1 MKNLWIGT
9 PASLNRK
16 WRELR
21 QERSCV
27 WFGDN
32 LSTSIDSSTAFPQ
45 TSWKWSSF
53 CLKILRDAYG
63 DIGRLLERDEIDS
76 VIRTALRDPRCS
88 GRSEFQN
95 LANRPGSVA
104 MLARKLR
111 DTASQVHAAEESKEF
126 FQDKALDLLRT
137 VYQEK
142 LAESKAID
150 APGLFLRFME
160 SYGSPELTQALSNW
174 HQDLTEKLGH
184 NYSLAVPRADLLT
197 EDDEKLTKAIAYLIL
212 DGFKAY
218 DFGIAFWPD
227 DSTER
232 YLKVVED
239 WTAMG
244 LETNSIPVQPETLES
259 YFLEDPAT
267 PNAAIPENLRFVM
280 AKDIR
285 TELQSVTDYVSKL
298 VEGFGPESVLIHTPQ
313 QGLYVDQLRESLARA
328 GIGVAGL
335 FVPLIERPL
344 VRTVLDVAAAMEND
358 WPTESLAD
366 LLRHPHFQGD
376 SLALADS
383 TYNLER
389 LAQDVDRLGNINGL
403 GTIRQLML
411 TRHEERQKLRREK
424 PEPAYTLYASSLL
437 NQLAEITA
445 KPLKTRTWA
454 ESVEHLKSLTGLLF
468 KPAFCDDD
476 SIQEFWKSLENSV
489 GAAVPNDSSPWL
501 WNSFHR
507 EAHMRAELKIVA
519 KPEPLETKV
528 RLTSGSQLKT
538 DDAQHLV
545 LAGMTEGQFP
555 SKAKIRKALQ
565 KNIDVSLK
573 DLEANERRNFRSVV
587 GAGSE
592 SLWISHYQRDHR
604 GVDTEACGF
613 LRNQKWA
620 RPEPSIT
627 SIPSVNKVL
636 SEQVSRS
643 LQVSASRQGRESGPF
658 QGTIQSPAVLESLL
672 QKFGPG
678 YTFSPTS
685 LESASLCPF
694 QFFGKYVLGLGEDDT
709 DDDLGTDFMA
719 EGEAIHSILEELHK
733 VHRQPHELLQDE
745 PEFESKIH
753 RLIDSKHPCPP
764 DLIDSAFGR
773 ARWEVEHRRIE
784 HRLAAYTSQVAKDLS
799 PPSSNARG
807 NGKINASTEF
817 SDDLTVLHCEIRA
830 GGSTQ
835 VLKPLELEESQTGMS
850 FRVGGRID
858 RIDGELVGPV
868 ARVRLLDYKT
878 GNPIPEKK
886 IQKKLHLQLPLYA
899 IMLHGRSIGNS
910 TYEVVDIGFWYL
922 KRSKSGYSSIR
933 AWLFDKDP
941 LNLTILKN
949 DYLPFIQSL
958 VGRIRAGHFPVKPR
972 EFGCEKNCPI
982 SEVCRI
988 REIHNL
994 RDRNTLVQINS

>member
-16 WRELR
+16 WRELS

-32 LSTSIDSSTAFPQ
+32 LSTTKNSGTAYPQ
-45 TSWKWSSF
+45 MTWKWSSF

-95 LANRPGSVA
+95 MANRPGSVA

-126 FQDKALDLLRT
+126 FDDKALDLLRA

-150 APGLFLRFME
+150 APGLFLKFMD
-160 SYGSPELTQALSNW
+160 SYGSQELTRALSNW
-174 HQDLTEKLGH
+174 HRELTEHLGDD
-184 NYSLAVPRADLLT
+184 YSLAVPRADLLT
-197 EDDEKLTKAIAYLIL
+197 EEDEKLTKAIAYLIL
-212 DGFKAY
+212 DGFKSY
-218 DFGIAFWPD
+218 DFGVAFWPD
-227 DSTER
+227 DLTEC
-232 YLKVVED
+232 YLEAVED
-239 WTAMG
+239 WVAMG
-244 LETNSIPVQPETLES
+244 FVPNPLPSPTDTIES
-259 YFLEDPAT
+259 YFLQDHPDR
-267 PNAAIPENLRFVM
+267 IPEVPSNLQFVK

-298 VEGFGPESVLIHTPQ
+298 VEGFGAESILIHTPQ

-328 GIGVAGL
+328 GIGVSGI

-383 TYNLER
+383 THNLER
-389 LAQDVDRLGNINGL
+389 LAQDVERLGNINGL
-403 GTIRQLML
+403 ATILQLML
-411 TRHEERQKLRREK
+411 TRHGERQKLRREK
-424 PEPAYTLYASSLL
+424 PEPTYTLYASSLL

-445 KPLKTRTWA
+445 KPLKARTWS
-454 ESVEHLKSLTGLLF
+454 ESVEHLKSLVSLLF
-468 KPAFCDDD
+468 KPVFGEDD

-489 GAAVPNDSSPWL
+489 GAAIPNDSSPWL
-501 WNSFHR
+501 WGSFHR

-519 KPEPLETKV
+519 RVETLEPKV

-545 LAGMTEGQFP
+545 LTGMTEGHFP

-565 KNIDVSLK
+565 KNKEDGLK
-573 DLEANERRNFRSVV
+573 TIEASERRNYRSVV

-592 SLWISHYQRDHR
+592 SLWISHYQRDLR
-604 GVDTEACGF
+604 GVDTEPCGF
-613 LRNQKWA
+613 LRDQKWTS
-620 RPEPSIT
+620 PEPST
-627 SIPSVNKVL
+627 VSIPSMNKVL
-636 SEQVSRS
+636 SDQVKRS
-643 LQVSASRQGRESGPF
+643 IGVSANRQGRESGPF
-658 QGTIQSPAVLESLL
+658 QGTIQNPAVLESLL

-694 QFFGKYVLGLGEDDT
+694 QFFGKYVLGLAEDDT
-709 DDDLGTDFMA
+709 DNDLSTDFMA

-733 VHRQPHELLQDE
+733 VNRQPHELLLGE

-753 RLIDSKHPCPP
+753 RLIESKHPCPP

-784 HRLAAYTSQVAKDLS
+784 HRLAAYSSQVKKDLS
-799 PPSSNARG
+799 PPASNARG
-807 NGKINASTEF
+807 NGKINATTEF
-817 SDDLTVLHCEIRA
+817 SDDLTVLNCEIRA

-835 VLKPLELEESQTGMS
+835 VLDPLELEEPQTGLS

-858 RIDGELVGPV
+858 RIDGEVVGPV
-868 ARVRLLDYKT
+868 ARVRLIDYKA

-886 IQKKLHLQLPLYA
+886 IRKKLHLQLPLYA
-899 IMLHGRSIGNS
+899 IMVHGHKIENLS
-910 TYEVVDIGFWYL
+910 YEVVDFGFWYL
-922 KRSKSGYSSIR
+922 KRSKGGYSSIR

-941 LNLTILKN
+941 LNLDILKN
-949 DYLPFIQSL
+949 EYLPFIQTL

-972 EFGCEKNCPI
+972 EFGCEKTCAI

-988 REIHNL
+988 REIHNF